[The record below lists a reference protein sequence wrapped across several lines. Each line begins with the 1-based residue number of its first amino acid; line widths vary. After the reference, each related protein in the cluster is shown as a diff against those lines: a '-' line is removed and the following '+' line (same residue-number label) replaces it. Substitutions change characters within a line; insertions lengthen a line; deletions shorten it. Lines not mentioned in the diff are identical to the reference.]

1 MGYFKTQAKKSVCAA
16 LVLVSFL
23 VLQAFTIL
31 SPQHGLDLNLFD
43 PCEYSVLKTVDN
55 MLETTTL
62 SCIYSTV
69 RLMSAHRVTIF
80 HRFTS
85 SYDLA
90 KSIFSSSNHAIVLWN
105 ASSFGNTLL
114 SINSDVVLRI

>member
-1 MGYFKTQAKKSVCAA
+1 MGYFRNQAKRSVCAA

-23 VLQAFTIL
+23 VLQVFTIL

-62 SCIYSTV
+62 SCIYSAV

-85 SYDLA
+85 SYDIA
-90 KSIFSSSNHAIVLWN
+90 KSILSSSSNAFVLWKT
-105 ASSFGNTLL
+105 SSFGNILL
-114 SINSDVVLRI
+114 NINSDVVLRI